1 MAMLSKE
8 DLKQIAGKGMTEAQ
22 VNAQLEQFKTGFP
35 YLRLEAA
42 QVSAVRCR
50 FCLMAY
56 GLADYLLSVQKAMYI
71 FADNNRFE

>member
-1 MAMLSKE
+1 MAILSKE

-42 QVSAVRCR
+42 QVSAV
-50 FCLMAY
+50 
-56 GLADYLLSVQKAMYI
+56 LAVSASWPMVWLII
-71 FADNNRFE
+71 F